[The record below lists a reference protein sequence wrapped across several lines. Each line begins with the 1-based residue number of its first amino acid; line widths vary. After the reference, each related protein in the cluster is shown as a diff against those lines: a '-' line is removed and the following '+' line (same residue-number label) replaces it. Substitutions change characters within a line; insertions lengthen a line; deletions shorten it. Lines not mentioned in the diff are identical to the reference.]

1 MPNIN
6 LPISFKLLKATV
18 NLRLH
23 SENKKLLT
31 RFVYRYR
38 LAKSFTEII
47 ADDIGRTIKGYN
59 AILKVFLTYTAY
71 EQLLKGAY
79 GLRVFGLDS
88 VDRNRIEDAQL
99 AEKLR
104 KNKQLINFLIEYSTD
119 SILIAQLVSF
129 RKNSNN
135 DVVCVAYAIRN
146 VFAHG
151 ELTATP
157 IGVALKTERTTLLEL
172 ADFLL
177 NYCDDIFTKCVEK
190 LR

>member
-1 MPNIN
+1 MSNIN
-6 LPISFKLLKATV
+6 LPSSFKQFKATV
-18 NLRLH
+18 NLRSH
-23 SENKKLLT
+23 NTNKKLLA

-38 LAKSFTEII
+38 LAKSFREII
-47 ADDIGRTIKGYN
+47 ANEIGRTLKGYN

-79 GLRVFGLDS
+79 GLRVFGLNSIDK
-88 VDRNRIEDAQL
+88 NRIENIQL
-99 AEKLR
+99 ATR
-104 KNKQLINFLIEYSTD
+104 IRNNKQLIDFLIEYSTD
-119 SILIAQLVSF
+119 SILIGQLVAF
-129 RKNSNN
+129 RKNMNN
-135 DVVCVAYAIRN
+135 DIVCVAYAIRN

-157 IGVALKTERTTLLEL
+157 IGVSLKKERTTLIDL

>member
-1 MPNIN
+1 MKNKS
-6 LPISFKLLKATV
+6 LPSSFKQFKATV

-23 SENKKLLT
+23 NENKKLLA

-38 LAKSFTEII
+38 LAKSFTGII
-47 ADDIGRTIKGYN
+47 AKDIGRTIKGYN

-71 EQLLKGAY
+71 EQLLKASNGLSVY
-79 GLRVFGLDS
+79 GLDGIAK
-88 VDRNRIEDAQL
+88 NRIVDIEL
-99 AEKLR
+99 AERLR
-104 KNKQLINFLIEYSTD
+104 KNKQLIDFLVEYSTD
-119 SILIAQLVSF
+119 SVLIGQLVAF
-129 RKNSNN
+129 RKNANN
-135 DVVCVAYAIRN
+135 DIVCVAYAVRN

-157 IGVALKTERTTLLEL
+157 IGIALKDERTTLLDL

>member
-1 MPNIN
+1 MKSKN
-6 LPISFKLLKATV
+6 LPSSFKLLKATV

-47 ADDIGRTIKGYN
+47 ADDIGRTLKGYN

-71 EQLLKGAY
+71 EQLLKASN
-79 GLRVFGLDS
+79 GLRVYGLDGIGT
-88 VDRNRIEDAQL
+88 NRIVDIEI
-99 AEKLR
+99 AERLR

-119 SILIAQLVSF
+119 SVLIGQLAAF
-129 RKNSNN
+129 RKNKNN
-135 DVVCVAYAIRN
+135 DIVCVAYAIRN

-157 IGVALKTERTTLLEL
+157 IGVALKDERTTLLDL

-177 NYCDDIFTKCVEK
+177 NYCDDTFTKCVEK

>member
-1 MPNIN
+1 MSNKS
-6 LPISFKLLKATV
+6 LPSSFKQFKATV
-18 NLRLH
+18 NLRSH
-23 SENKKLLT
+23 SENKKLLA

-47 ADDIGRTIKGYN
+47 AKDIGRTIKGYN

-88 VDRNRIEDAQL
+88 IDRNRIEDAQL

-104 KNKQLINFLIEYSTD
+104 KNKQLINFLIEYSKD

>member
-1 MPNIN
+1 MSNIN
-6 LPISFKLLKATV
+6 LPSSFKQFKATV
-18 NLRLH
+18 NLRSH
-23 SENKKLLT
+23 SENKKLLA

-47 ADDIGRTIKGYN
+47 AKDIGRTIKGYN

-71 EQLLKGAY
+71 EQLIKASN
-79 GLRVFGLDS
+79 GLRVYGLDS
-88 VDRNRIEDAQL
+88 IDRNRIADIEL
-99 AEKLR
+99 AERLR
-104 KNKQLINFLIEYSTD
+104 NNKQLIDFLIEYSTD
-119 SILIAQLVSF
+119 SILIGQLVAF
-129 RKNSNN
+129 RKNKNN
-135 DVVCVAYAIRN
+135 DIVCVAYAIRN

-157 IGVALKTERTTLLEL
+157 IGIALKTERTTLIDL

-177 NYCDDIFTKCVEK
+177 NYCNDIFTKCVEK

>member
-1 MPNIN
+1 MPNKS
-6 LPISFKLLKATV
+6 LPSSFKQFKATV

-38 LAKSFTEII
+38 LAKSFKEII
-47 ADDIGRTIKGYN
+47 ATDIGRTIKGYN

-71 EQLLKGAY
+71 EQLLKASN
-79 GLRVFGLDS
+79 GLRVYGLDGIGK
-88 VDRNRIEDAQL
+88 NRIVDIEL
-99 AEKLR
+99 AERLR

-119 SILIAQLVSF
+119 SLLIGQLAAF
-129 RKNSNN
+129 RKNKNN
-135 DVVCVAYAIRN
+135 DIVCVAYAIRN

-157 IGVALKTERTTLLEL
+157 IGVALKDERTTLLDL

-177 NYCDDIFTKCVEK
+177 NYCDDTFTKCVEK

>member
-1 MPNIN
+1 VTTKN
-6 LPISFKLLKATV
+6 LPSAFKQFKSTS
-18 NLRLH
+18 NLRSH
-23 SENKKLLT
+23 NKNKKLLA

-38 LAKSFTEII
+38 LAKSFTEIV
-47 ADDIGRTIKGYN
+47 AKDIGRTIKGYN

-79 GLRVFGLDS
+79 GLRIFGLDS
-88 VDRNRIEDAQL
+88 LDRNRIVDIHL
-99 AEKLR
+99 AERLR
-104 KNKQLINFLIEYSTD
+104 NNKQLIDFLIEYSTD
-119 SILIAQLVSF
+119 SILIRQLVAF
-129 RKNSNN
+129 RKSKNN

-157 IGVALKTERTTLLEL
+157 IGVALKTQRTALEDL

-177 NYCDDIFTKCVEK
+177 NYCDNIFTKCVEK

>member
-1 MPNIN
+1 MKNKS
-6 LPISFKLLKATV
+6 LPSSFKQFKATV

-23 SENKKLLT
+23 NENKKLLA

-38 LAKSFTEII
+38 LAKSFTGIV
-47 ADDIGRTIKGYN
+47 AKDIGRTIKGYN

-71 EQLLKGAY
+71 EQLLKASNGLSVY
-79 GLRVFGLDS
+79 GLDGIAK
-88 VDRNRIEDAQL
+88 NRIVDIEL
-99 AEKLR
+99 AERLR
-104 KNKQLINFLIEYSTD
+104 KNKQLIDFLVEYSTD
-119 SILIAQLVSF
+119 SVLIGQLVAF
-129 RKNSNN
+129 RKNANN
-135 DVVCVAYAIRN
+135 DIVCVAYAVRN

-157 IGVALKTERTTLLEL
+157 IGIALKDERTTLLDL

>member
-1 MPNIN
+1 MKNKSFPS
-6 LPISFKLLKATV
+6 SFKQFKATV

-23 SENKKLLT
+23 NENKKLLA

-47 ADDIGRTIKGYN
+47 AKDIGRTIKGYN

-88 VDRNRIEDAQL
+88 VDRNRVENTEL

-104 KNKQLINFLIEYSTD
+104 KNKQLIDFLVEYSTD
-119 SILIAQLVSF
+119 SLLIGQLVAF
-129 RKNSNN
+129 RKNANN

>member
-1 MPNIN
+1 VKNKS
-6 LPISFKLLKATV
+6 LPSSFKQFKATV

-23 SENKKLLT
+23 NENKKLLA

-38 LAKSFTEII
+38 LAKSFTGII
-47 ADDIGRTIKGYN
+47 AKDIGRTIKGYN

-71 EQLLKGAY
+71 EQLLKASNGLSVY
-79 GLRVFGLDS
+79 GLDGIAK
-88 VDRNRIEDAQL
+88 NRIVDIEL
-99 AEKLR
+99 AERLR
-104 KNKQLINFLIEYSTD
+104 KNKQLIDFLVEYSTD
-119 SILIAQLVSF
+119 SVLIGQLVAF
-129 RKNSNN
+129 RKNANN
-135 DVVCVAYAIRN
+135 DIVCVAYAVRN

-157 IGVALKTERTTLLEL
+157 IGIALKDERTTLLDL

>member
-1 MPNIN
+1 MKNKS
-6 LPISFKLLKATV
+6 LPSSFKQFKATV

-23 SENKKLLT
+23 NENKKLLA

-38 LAKSFTEII
+38 LAKSFTGII
-47 ADDIGRTIKGYN
+47 AKDIGRTIKGYN

-71 EQLLKGAY
+71 EQLLKASN
-79 GLRVFGLDS
+79 GLRVYGLDGIAK
-88 VDRNRIEDAQL
+88 NRIVDIEL
-99 AEKLR
+99 AERLR
-104 KNKQLINFLIEYSTD
+104 NNKQLIDFLVEYSTD
-119 SILIAQLVSF
+119 SILIGQLVAF
-129 RKNSNN
+129 RKNKNN
-135 DVVCVAYAIRN
+135 DIVCVAYAIRN

-157 IGVALKTERTTLLEL
+157 IGVALKSERTTLLDL

-177 NYCDDIFTKCVEK
+177 NYCDDNFTKCVEK

>member
-1 MPNIN
+1 MKSRN
-6 LPISFKLLKATV
+6 LPISFKLFKATV

-47 ADDIGRTIKGYN
+47 ADDIGRTLKGYN

-71 EQLLKGAY
+71 EQLLKASN
-79 GLRVFGLDS
+79 GLRVYGLDGI
-88 VDRNRIEDAQL
+88 DKNRIVDIEL
-99 AEKLR
+99 AERLR

-119 SILIAQLVSF
+119 SILIGQLAAF
-129 RKNSNN
+129 RKNKNN
-135 DVVCVAYAIRN
+135 DIVCVAYAIRN

-157 IGVALKTERTTLLEL
+157 IGIALKDERTTLLDL

>member
-1 MPNIN
+1 MKNKS
-6 LPISFKLLKATV
+6 LPSSFKQFKATV

-23 SENKKLLT
+23 NENKKLLA

-38 LAKSFTEII
+38 LAKSFTGLV
-47 ADDIGRTIKGYN
+47 AKDIGRTIKGYN

-71 EQLLKGAY
+71 EQLLKASNGLSVY
-79 GLRVFGLDS
+79 GLDGIAK
-88 VDRNRIEDAQL
+88 NRIVDIEL
-99 AEKLR
+99 AERLR
-104 KNKQLINFLIEYSTD
+104 KNKQLIDFLVEYSTD
-119 SILIAQLVSF
+119 SVLIGQLVAF
-129 RKNSNN
+129 RKNANN
-135 DVVCVAYAIRN
+135 DIVCVAYAVRN

-157 IGVALKTERTTLLEL
+157 IGIALKDERTTLLDL

>member
-1 MPNIN
+1 VTTKN
-6 LPISFKLLKATV
+6 LPSAFKQFKSTS
-18 NLRLH
+18 NLRTH
-23 SENKKLLT
+23 NENKKLLT

-47 ADDIGRTIKGYN
+47 ANDIGRTIKGYN

-88 VDRNRIEDAQL
+88 VDRNRIVNIQL
-99 AEKLR
+99 AERLR
-104 KNKQLINFLIEYSTD
+104 SNKHLIDFLIEYSTD
-119 SILIAQLVSF
+119 SMLIGQLVAF
-129 RKNSNN
+129 KKNKNN

-157 IGVALKTERTTLLEL
+157 IGVALKTERTALTDL

>member
-1 MPNIN
+1 MTTKN
-6 LPISFKLLKATV
+6 LPSAFKQFKSTS
-18 NLRLH
+18 NLRSH
-23 SENKKLLT
+23 NKNKKLLA

-38 LAKSFTEII
+38 LAKSFTEIV
-47 ADDIGRTIKGYN
+47 AKDIGRTIKGYN

-79 GLRVFGLDS
+79 GLRIFGLDS
-88 VDRNRIEDAQL
+88 LDRNRIVDIHL
-99 AEKLR
+99 AERLR
-104 KNKQLINFLIEYSTD
+104 NNKQLIDFLIEYSTD
-119 SILIAQLVSF
+119 SILIRQLVAF
-129 RKNSNN
+129 RKSKNN

-157 IGVALKTERTTLLEL
+157 IGVALKTQRTALEDL

-177 NYCDDIFTKCVEK
+177 NYCDNIFTKCVEK

>member
-1 MPNIN
+1 MKNKS
-6 LPISFKLLKATV
+6 LPSSFKQFKATV

-23 SENKKLLT
+23 NENKKLLA

-47 ADDIGRTIKGYN
+47 AKDIGRTIKGYN

-88 VDRNRIEDAQL
+88 VDRNRVENTEL

-104 KNKQLINFLIEYSTD
+104 KNKQLIDFLVEYSTD
-119 SILIAQLVSF
+119 SLLLGQLVAF
-129 RKNSNN
+129 RKNANN

>member
-6 LPISFKLLKATV
+6 LPTSFKHFRATT
-18 NLRLH
+18 NLRYH
-23 SENKKLLT
+23 NENKKLLA

-38 LAKSFTEII
+38 LAKSFTEIV
-47 ADDIGRTIKGYN
+47 AKDIGRTIKGYN

-88 VDRNRIEDAQL
+88 VDRHRIEDALL
-99 AEKLR
+99 AERLR
-104 KNKQLINFLIEYSTD
+104 NNKQLIDFLIEYSSD
-119 SILIAQLVSF
+119 SILIGQLVAF
-129 RKNSNN
+129 RKNKNN

-157 IGVALKTERTTLLEL
+157 IGVAMKAERTTLLDL

-177 NYCDDIFTKCVEK
+177 KYCDDIFTKCVEK

>member
-6 LPISFKLLKATV
+6 LPSSFKQFKASA

-23 SENKKLLT
+23 NENKKLLA

-47 ADDIGRTIKGYN
+47 AKDIGRTIKGYN

-104 KNKQLINFLIEYSTD
+104 KNKQLVNFLIEYSTD

>member
-1 MPNIN
+1 MTTKN
-6 LPISFKLLKATV
+6 LPSAFKQFKSTS
-18 NLRLH
+18 NLRSH
-23 SENKKLLT
+23 NKNKKLLA

-38 LAKSFTEII
+38 LAKSFTEIV
-47 ADDIGRTIKGYN
+47 AKDIGRTIKGYN

-79 GLRVFGLDS
+79 GLRIFGLDS
-88 VDRNRIEDAQL
+88 LDRNRIVDIHL
-99 AEKLR
+99 AERLR
-104 KNKQLINFLIEYSTD
+104 NNKQLIDFLIEYSTD
-119 SILIAQLVSF
+119 SILIGQLVAF
-129 RKNSNN
+129 RKSKNN

-157 IGVALKTERTTLLEL
+157 IGVALKTQRTTLGDL

-177 NYCDDIFTKCVEK
+177 NYCDNIFTKCVEK

>member
-1 MPNIN
+1 MKNKS
-6 LPISFKLLKATV
+6 LPSSFKQFKATV

-23 SENKKLLT
+23 NENKKLLA

-47 ADDIGRTIKGYN
+47 AKDIGRTIKGYN

-88 VDRNRIEDAQL
+88 VDRNRVENTEL

-104 KNKQLINFLIEYSTD
+104 KNN
-119 SILIAQLVSF
+119 
-129 RKNSNN
+129 
-135 DVVCVAYAIRN
+135 
-146 VFAHG
+146 
-151 ELTATP
+151 
-157 IGVALKTERTTLLEL
+157 
-172 ADFLL
+172 
-177 NYCDDIFTKCVEK
+177 
-190 LR
+190 